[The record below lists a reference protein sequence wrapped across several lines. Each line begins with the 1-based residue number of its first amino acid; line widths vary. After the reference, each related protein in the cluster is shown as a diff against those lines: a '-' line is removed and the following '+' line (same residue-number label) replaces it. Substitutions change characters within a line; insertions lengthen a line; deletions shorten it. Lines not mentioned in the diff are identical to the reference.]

1 MDEITRETLKNENLF
16 SDFYENDYKRIFTIP
31 GHEPSKYDLIREKIN
46 TLKFWPGSP
55 DSADKAFLRGVAK
68 DLEMLLA
75 ECEKA
80 RQDKLSFNRAIERM
94 QGI

>member
-1 MDEITRETLKNENLF
+1 MDEVTRETLKNKKFF
-16 SDFYENDYKRIFTIP
+16 SDFRENDYKRIFTIP
-31 GHEPSKYDLIREKIN
+31 GYEPSKYDLIREKIN
-46 TLKFWPGSP
+46 TLKMWPSSP
-55 DSADKAFLRGVAK
+55 DSADKAFLSGVAK

-80 RQDKLSFNRAIERM
+80 RQDRLSFDIAIERM